1 MQRNE
6 EKKISEEIIFLSRV
20 WANASLS
27 ALNGASRLF
36 LG

>member
-1 MQRNE
+1 MQRNK
-6 EKKISEEIIFLSRV
+6 EKRISEEINLLSRV

-36 LG
+36 LA